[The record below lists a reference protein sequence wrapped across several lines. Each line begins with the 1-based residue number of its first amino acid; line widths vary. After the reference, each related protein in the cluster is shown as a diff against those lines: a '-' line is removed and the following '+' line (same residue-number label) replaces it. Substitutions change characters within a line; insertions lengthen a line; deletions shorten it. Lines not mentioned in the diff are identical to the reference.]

1 MGLSIF
7 SSKELWIILFA
18 IGAQLHF
25 YGMLFSEIRSIFV
38 ETIGMGF
45 VVISATVILIL
56 FNISGKRKSSFVG
69 LKSN

>member
-25 YGMLFSEIRSIFV
+25 YGILFPEIRSIFV
-38 ETIGMGF
+38 EIIAMGF
-45 VVISATVILIL
+45 VIVGATIILIL
-56 FNISGKRKSSFVG
+56 FNISGKKVDQV
-69 LKSN
+69 L